1 MVGHPD
7 GSTILR
13 EQAEGDNAEKLGRDV
28 AQTLL
33 KRGAD
38 KILTEVYAQEVAVPK
53 QP

>member
-7 GSTILR
+7 GSIVLR
-13 EQAEGDNAEKLGRDV
+13 EQADGADADKLGRQV

-33 KRGAD
+33 QRGAD
-38 KILTEVYAQEVAVPK
+38 KILTEVYAQEVVVPR